1 MTIMSRIFG
10 TPIQTLTDEEA
21 RTVINAL
28 RRSREAMPDMAETV
42 GSREIRAKR
51 EQRIERRIAAQL
63 VGEGI
68 N

>member
-10 TPIQTLTDEEA
+10 TAIQTLTDEEA

-28 RRSREAMPDMAETV
+28 RRSREAMPDMTETIA
-42 GSREIRAKR
+42 SREIRAKR
-51 EQRIERRIAAQL
+51 EQRIERRISAQL